1 MIRLLDIIFS
11 TLGIIILLPLFM
23 IICLIIKADS
33 KGGCFY
39 IQERIGKDGKPFRI
53 LKFRTM
59 RCGSDSYGLLTI
71 GTNDKRITHV
81 GTFLRKT
88 KIDELPQLWNVLKG
102 EMSIVGPRPEVEKYV
117 LLYTEE
123 QRKVLS
129 IRPGI
134 TDYASIEYVNENEIL
149 SHTNDP
155 DRAYIEKVMP
165 HKIKL
170 SMRYLEHYSVSEYL
184 KIIFLTLKKIIS

>member
-71 GTNDKRITHV
+71 GTNDKRITRV

>member
-33 KGGCFY
+33 KGGCFF
-39 IQERIGKDGKPFRI
+39 IQERIGKGGKPFGI

-59 RCGSDSYGLLTI
+59 RCGADADGLLTI
-71 GTNDKRITHV
+71 GTHDRRITRV
-81 GTFLRKT
+81 GSFLRKT

-123 QRKVLS
+123 QRRVLS
-129 IRPGI
+129 VRPGI
-134 TDYASIEYVNENEIL
+134 TDYASIEYVNENEVL
-149 SHTNDP
+149 SQASDP

-170 SMRYLEHYSVSEYL
+170 SMRYLEHYCVSEYL

>member
-11 TLGIIILLPLFM
+11 ILGIIILLPLFL

-33 KGGCFY
+33 KGGCFF
-39 IQERIGKDGKPFRI
+39 IQERIGKGGKPFGI

-59 RCGSDSYGLLTI
+59 RCGADADGLLTI
-71 GTNDKRITHV
+71 GTHDRRITRV

-123 QRKVLS
+123 QRRVLS
-129 IRPGI
+129 VRPGI

-149 SHTNDP
+149 SQASDP

-170 SMRYLEHYSVSEYL
+170 SMRYLEHYCVSEYL

>member
-39 IQERIGKDGKPFRI
+39 IQERIGKDGKPFGI
-53 LKFRTM
+53 YKFRTM
-59 RCGSDSYGLLTI
+59 RSGADSAGLLTI
-71 GTNDKRITHV
+71 GTNDKRITRV

-123 QRKVLS
+123 QRWVLS
-129 IRPGI
+129 VRPGI

-149 SHTNDP
+149 SQASDP

-170 SMRYLEHYSVSEYL
+170 SMRYLEHYCVSEYL

>member
-11 TLGIIILLPLFM
+11 TLGIIILLPLFI

-39 IQERIGKDGKPFRI
+39 IQERIGKDGKPFGI
-53 LKFRTM
+53 YKFRTM
-59 RCGSDSYGLLTI
+59 RSGADSAGLLTI
-71 GTNDKRITHV
+71 GTNDKRITRV
-81 GTFLRKT
+81 GSFLRKT

-123 QRKVLS
+123 QRRVLS
-129 IRPGI
+129 VRPGI

-149 SHTNDP
+149 SQANDP
-155 DRAYIEKVMP
+155 DRAYIEEVMP

-170 SMRYLEHYSVSEYL
+170 SMRYLEHYCVSEYL

>member
-11 TLGIIILLPLFM
+11 ILGIIILLPLFM

-33 KGGCFY
+33 KGGCFF
-39 IQERIGKDGKPFRI
+39 IQERIGEGGKPFGI

-59 RCGSDSYGLLTI
+59 RCGADADGLLTI
-71 GTNDKRITHV
+71 GTHDKRITRV
-81 GTFLRKT
+81 GSFLRKT

-123 QRKVLS
+123 QRRVLS
-129 IRPGI
+129 VRPGI

-149 SHTNDP
+149 SQASDP
-155 DRAYIEKVMP
+155 DRVYIEKVMP

-170 SMRYLEHYSVSEYL
+170 SMRYLEHYCVSEYL

>member
-33 KGGCFY
+33 KGGCFF
-39 IQERIGKDGKPFRI
+39 IQERIGKGGKPFGI

-59 RCGSDSYGLLTI
+59 RCGADADGLLTI
-71 GTNDKRITHV
+71 GTHDRRITRV
-81 GTFLRKT
+81 GSFLRKT

-123 QRKVLS
+123 QRRVLS
-129 IRPGI
+129 VRPGI

-149 SHTNDP
+149 SQASDP

-170 SMRYLEHYSVSEYL
+170 SMRYLEHYCVSEYL
-184 KIIFLTLKKIIS
+184 NIIFLTLKKIIS

>member
-33 KGGCFY
+33 KGGCFF
-39 IQERIGKDGKPFRI
+39 IQERIGEGGKPFGI

-59 RCGSDSYGLLTI
+59 RCGADADGLLTI
-71 GTNDKRITHV
+71 GTHDRRITRV
-81 GTFLRKT
+81 GSFLRKT

-117 LLYTEE
+117 RLYTEE
-123 QRKVLS
+123 QRRVLS
-129 IRPGI
+129 VRPGI

-149 SHTNDP
+149 SQASDP

-170 SMRYLEHYSVSEYL
+170 SMRYLEHYCVSEYL

>member
-33 KGGCFY
+33 KGGCFF
-39 IQERIGKDGKPFRI
+39 IQERIGKGGKPFGI

-59 RCGSDSYGLLTI
+59 RCGADADGLLTI
-71 GTNDKRITHV
+71 GTHDRRITRV
-81 GTFLRKT
+81 GSFLRKT

-123 QRKVLS
+123 QRRVLS
-129 IRPGI
+129 VRPGI

-149 SHTNDP
+149 SQASDP

-170 SMRYLEHYSVSEYL
+170 SMRYMEHYCVSEYL

>member
-11 TLGIIILLPLFM
+11 TLGIIILLPFFI

-39 IQERIGKDGKPFRI
+39 IQERIGKDGKPFGI
-53 LKFRTM
+53 YKFRTM
-59 RCGSDSYGLLTI
+59 RSGADSAGLLTI
-71 GTNDKRITHV
+71 GTHDKRITRV
-81 GTFLRKT
+81 GSFLRKT

-117 LLYTEE
+117 LLYSEE
-123 QRKVLS
+123 QRKVLN

-149 SHTNDP
+149 SQTNDP
-155 DRAYIEKVMP
+155 DKAYIEEVMP
-165 HKIKL
+165 HKIEL
-170 SMRYLEHYSVSEYL
+170 SMRYLEHYTVSEYL

>member
-11 TLGIIILLPLFM
+11 TLGIIILLPLFI

-33 KGGCFY
+33 QGGCFF
-39 IQERIGKDGKPFRI
+39 IQERIGKDGKPFGI

-59 RCGSDSYGLLTI
+59 RSGADSDGLLTI
-71 GTNDKRITHV
+71 GTHDKRITRV
-81 GTFLRKT
+81 GSFLRKT

-123 QRKVLS
+123 QRRVLS
-129 IRPGI
+129 VRPGI

-149 SHTNDP
+149 SKTNDP
-155 DRAYIEKVMP
+155 DRVYIEEVMP

-170 SMRYLEHYSVSEYL
+170 SMRYLEHYTVSEYL

>member
-33 KGGCFY
+33 KGGCFF
-39 IQERIGKDGKPFRI
+39 IQERIGKGGKPFGI

-59 RCGSDSYGLLTI
+59 RCGADADGLLTI
-71 GTNDKRITHV
+71 GTHDRRITRV
-81 GTFLRKT
+81 GSFLRKT

-102 EMSIVGPRPEVEKYV
+102 EMSIVGPRPEVKKYV

-123 QRKVLS
+123 QRIVLS
-129 IRPGI
+129 VRPGI

-149 SHTNDP
+149 SQASDP

-170 SMRYLEHYSVSEYL
+170 SMRYLEHYCVSEYL

>member
-11 TLGIIILLPLFM
+11 TLGIIILLPLFL

-33 KGGCFY
+33 KGGCFF
-39 IQERIGKDGKPFRI
+39 IQERIGEGGKPFGI

-59 RCGSDSYGLLTI
+59 RCGADADGLLTI
-71 GTNDKRITHV
+71 GTHDRRITRV
-81 GTFLRKT
+81 GSFLRKT

-123 QRKVLS
+123 QRRVLS
-129 IRPGI
+129 VRPGI

-149 SHTNDP
+149 SQASDP

-170 SMRYLEHYSVSEYL
+170 SMRYLEHYCVSEYL

>member
-11 TLGIIILLPLFM
+11 ILGIIILLPLFL

-33 KGGCFY
+33 KGGCFF
-39 IQERIGKDGKPFRI
+39 IQERIGEGGKPFGI

-59 RCGSDSYGLLTI
+59 RCGADADGLLTI
-71 GTNDKRITHV
+71 GTHDKRITRV
-81 GTFLRKT
+81 GSFLRKT

-123 QRKVLS
+123 QRRVLS
-129 IRPGI
+129 VRPGI

-149 SHTNDP
+149 SQASDP

-170 SMRYLEHYSVSEYL
+170 SMRYLEHYCVSEYL

>member
-11 TLGIIILLPLFM
+11 ILGIIILLPLFM

-33 KGGCFY
+33 KGGCFF
-39 IQERIGKDGKPFRI
+39 IQERIGEGGKPFGI

-59 RCGSDSYGLLTI
+59 RCGADADGLLTI
-71 GTNDKRITHV
+71 GTHDKRITRV
-81 GTFLRKT
+81 GSFLRKT

-129 IRPGI
+129 VRPGI

-149 SHTNDP
+149 SQASDP

-170 SMRYLEHYSVSEYL
+170 SMRYLEHYCVSEYL

>member
-11 TLGIIILLPLFM
+11 TLGIIILLPLFL

-33 KGGCFY
+33 KGGCFF
-39 IQERIGKDGKPFRI
+39 IQERIGKGGKPFGI

-59 RCGSDSYGLLTI
+59 RCGADADGLLTI
-71 GTNDKRITHV
+71 GTHDKRITRV

-123 QRKVLS
+123 QRRVLS
-129 IRPGI
+129 VRPGI

-149 SHTNDP
+149 SQASDP

-170 SMRYLEHYSVSEYL
+170 SMRYLEHYCVSEYL

>member
-1 MIRLLDIIFS
+1 
-11 TLGIIILLPLFM
+11 
-23 IICLIIKADS
+23 
-33 KGGCFY
+33 
-39 IQERIGKDGKPFRI
+39 
-53 LKFRTM
+53 M
-59 RCGSDSYGLLTI
+59 RCGADVDGLLTI
-71 GTNDKRITHV
+71 GTHDKRITRV

-117 LLYTEE
+117 LLYSEE

-129 IRPGI
+129 VRPGI
-134 TDYASIEYVNENEIL
+134 TDYASIEYVNENELL
-149 SHTNDP
+149 SQASDP

-165 HKIKL
+165 RKIKL
-170 SMRYLEHYSVSEYL
+170 SMRYLEHYCVSEYL

>member
-11 TLGIIILLPLFM
+11 TLGIIILLPLFL

-33 KGGCFY
+33 KGGCFF
-39 IQERIGKDGKPFRI
+39 IQERIGKGGKPFGI

-59 RCGSDSYGLLTI
+59 RCGADADGLLTI
-71 GTNDKRITHV
+71 GTHDKRITRV

-129 IRPGI
+129 VRPGI

-149 SHTNDP
+149 SQASDP

-170 SMRYLEHYSVSEYL
+170 SMRYLEHYCVSEYL

>member
-11 TLGIIILLPLFM
+11 TLGIIILLPLFL

-33 KGGCFY
+33 KGGCFF
-39 IQERIGKDGKPFRI
+39 IQERIGKGGKPFGI

-59 RCGSDSYGLLTI
+59 RCGADADGLLTI
-71 GTNDKRITHV
+71 GTHDKRITRV
-81 GTFLRKT
+81 GSFLRKT

-123 QRKVLS
+123 QRRVLS
-129 IRPGI
+129 VRPGI
-134 TDYASIEYVNENEIL
+134 TDYASIEYVNENEVL
-149 SHTNDP
+149 SQASDP

-170 SMRYLEHYSVSEYL
+170 SMRYLEHYCVSEYL

>member
-1 MIRLLDIIFS
+1 MTRLLDIIFS
-11 TLGIIILLPLFM
+11 TFGIIILLPFFI
-23 IICLIIKADS
+23 IICVIIKVDS
-33 KGGCFY
+33 EGGCFY
-39 IQERIGKDGKPFRI
+39 IQERIGKNGKPFGI

-59 RCGSDSYGLLTI
+59 RIGADSDGLLTI
-71 GTNDKRITHV
+71 GTHDKRITRV
-81 GTFLRKT
+81 GNLLRKT

-123 QRKVLS
+123 QRRVLNV
-129 IRPGI
+129 RPGI

-149 SHTNDP
+149 SQADDP

-170 SMRYLEHYSVSEYL
+170 SMRYLDHYTVSEYF
-184 KIIFLTLKKIIS
+184 KIIFLTLKKVLS

>member
-1 MIRLLDIIFS
+1 MRS
-11 TLGIIILLPLFM
+11 G
-23 IICLIIKADS
+23 ADS
-33 KGGCFY
+33 A
-39 IQERIGKDGKPFRI
+39 
-53 LKFRTM
+53 
-59 RCGSDSYGLLTI
+59 GLLTI
-71 GTNDKRITHV
+71 GTNDKRITRV
-81 GTFLRKT
+81 GSFLRKT

-117 LLYTEE
+117 LLYSEE
-123 QRKVLS
+123 QRKVLN

-149 SHTNDP
+149 SQASDP

-170 SMRYLEHYSVSEYL
+170 SMRYLEHYCVSEYL

>member
-1 MIRLLDIIFS
+1 
-11 TLGIIILLPLFM
+11 
-23 IICLIIKADS
+23 
-33 KGGCFY
+33 
-39 IQERIGKDGKPFRI
+39 
-53 LKFRTM
+53 M
-59 RCGSDSYGLLTI
+59 RCGADVDGLLTI
-71 GTNDKRITHV
+71 GTHDKRITRV

-123 QRKVLS
+123 QRRVLS
-129 IRPGI
+129 VRPGI

-149 SHTNDP
+149 SQASDP

-170 SMRYLEHYSVSEYL
+170 SMRYLEHYCVSEYL

>member
-11 TLGIIILLPLFM
+11 TLGIIILLPLFI

-33 KGGCFY
+33 KGGCFF
-39 IQERIGKDGKPFRI
+39 IQERIGKGGKPFGI

-59 RCGSDSYGLLTI
+59 RCGADADGLLTI
-71 GTNDKRITHV
+71 GTHDKRITRV
-81 GTFLRKT
+81 GSFLRKT

-123 QRKVLS
+123 QRRVLS
-129 IRPGI
+129 VRPGI

-149 SHTNDP
+149 SQASDP

-170 SMRYLEHYSVSEYL
+170 SMRYLEHYCVSEYL

>member
-1 MIRLLDIIFS
+1 MIRLLDIFFS
-11 TLGIIILLPLFM
+11 ALGIILLFPFFI
-23 IICLIIKADS
+23 IICLVIKTDS

-39 IQERIGKDGKPFRI
+39 VQERIGKNGKPFGI

-59 RCGSDSYGLLTI
+59 RTGSDSEGLLTI
-71 GTNDKRITHV
+71 GTHDKRITRV
-81 GTFLRKT
+81 GNLLRKT

-123 QRKVLS
+123 QRRVLDV
-129 IRPGI
+129 RPGI

-149 SHTNDP
+149 SQTDDP
-155 DRAYIEKVMP
+155 DKAYIEEVMP

-170 SMRYLEHYSVSEYL
+170 SMRYLDHYTVSEYF
-184 KIIFLTLKKIIS
+184 KIIFLTLKKILS

>member
-39 IQERIGKDGKPFRI
+39 IQERIGKDGKPFGI
-53 LKFRTM
+53 YKFRTM
-59 RCGSDSYGLLTI
+59 RCGADVDGLLTI
-71 GTNDKRITHV
+71 GTHDKRITRV

-117 LLYTEE
+117 LLYSEE
-123 QRKVLS
+123 QRKVLN

-134 TDYASIEYVNENEIL
+134 TDYASIEYVNENDIL
-149 SHTNDP
+149 SQASDP

-170 SMRYLEHYSVSEYL
+170 SMRYLEHYCVSEYL

>member
-11 TLGIIILLPLFM
+11 TLGIIILLPLFL

-33 KGGCFY
+33 KGGCFF
-39 IQERIGKDGKPFRI
+39 IQERIGKGGKPFGI

-59 RCGSDSYGLLTI
+59 RCGADADGLLTI
-71 GTNDKRITHV
+71 GTHDRRITRV
-81 GTFLRKT
+81 GSFLRKT

-117 LLYTEE
+117 LLYTDE
-123 QRKVLS
+123 QRRVLS
-129 IRPGI
+129 VRPGI

-149 SHTNDP
+149 SQASDP

-170 SMRYLEHYSVSEYL
+170 SMRYLEHYCVSEYL

>member
-1 MIRLLDIIFS
+1 MRS
-11 TLGIIILLPLFM
+11 G
-23 IICLIIKADS
+23 ADS
-33 KGGCFY
+33 A
-39 IQERIGKDGKPFRI
+39 
-53 LKFRTM
+53 
-59 RCGSDSYGLLTI
+59 GLLTI
-71 GTNDKRITHV
+71 GTNDKRITRV
-81 GTFLRKT
+81 GSFLRKT

-117 LLYTEE
+117 RLYTEE
-123 QRKVLS
+123 QLRVLS
-129 IRPGI
+129 VRPGI

-149 SHTNDP
+149 SQASDP

-170 SMRYLEHYSVSEYL
+170 SMRYLEHYCVSEYL

>member
-11 TLGIIILLPLFM
+11 ILGIIILLPLFL

-33 KGGCFY
+33 KGGCFF
-39 IQERIGKDGKPFRI
+39 IQERIGKGGKPFGI

-59 RCGSDSYGLLTI
+59 RCGADADGLLTI
-71 GTNDKRITHV
+71 GTHDKRITRV
-81 GTFLRKT
+81 GSFLRKT

-123 QRKVLS
+123 QRRVLS
-129 IRPGI
+129 VRPGI

-149 SHTNDP
+149 SQASDP

-170 SMRYLEHYSVSEYL
+170 SMRYLEHYCVSEYL

>member
-1 MIRLLDIIFS
+1 
-11 TLGIIILLPLFM
+11 
-23 IICLIIKADS
+23 
-33 KGGCFY
+33 
-39 IQERIGKDGKPFRI
+39 
-53 LKFRTM
+53 M
-59 RCGSDSYGLLTI
+59 RCGAD
-71 GTNDKRITHV
+71 GTHDKRITRV
-81 GTFLRKT
+81 GSFLRKT

-123 QRKVLS
+123 QRRVLS
-129 IRPGI
+129 VRPGI
-134 TDYASIEYVNENEIL
+134 TDYASIEYVNENGIL
-149 SHTNDP
+149 SQASDP

-170 SMRYLEHYSVSEYL
+170 SMRYLEHYCVSEYL

>member
-11 TLGIIILLPLFM
+11 ILGIIILLPLFM

-33 KGGCFY
+33 KGGCFF
-39 IQERIGKDGKPFRI
+39 IQERIGEGGKPFGI

-59 RCGSDSYGLLTI
+59 RCGADADGLLTI
-71 GTNDKRITHV
+71 GTHDKRITRV
-81 GTFLRKT
+81 GSFLRKT

-123 QRKVLS
+123 QRRVLS
-129 IRPGI
+129 VRPGI

-149 SHTNDP
+149 SQASDP

-170 SMRYLEHYSVSEYL
+170 SMRYLEHYCVSEYL

>member
-11 TLGIIILLPLFM
+11 ILGIIILLPLFL

-33 KGGCFY
+33 KGGCFF
-39 IQERIGKDGKPFRI
+39 IQERIGKGGKPFGI
-53 LKFRTM
+53 MKFRTM
-59 RCGSDSYGLLTI
+59 RCGADADGLLTI
-71 GTNDKRITHV
+71 GTHDRRITRV
-81 GTFLRKT
+81 GSFLRKT

-123 QRKVLS
+123 QRRVLS
-129 IRPGI
+129 VRPGI

-149 SHTNDP
+149 SQASDP

-170 SMRYLEHYSVSEYL
+170 SMRYLEHYCVSEYL

>member
-33 KGGCFY
+33 KGGCFF
-39 IQERIGKDGKPFRI
+39 IQERIGKDGKPFGI
-53 LKFRTM
+53 YKFRTM
-59 RCGSDSYGLLTI
+59 RCGADSAGLLTI
-71 GTNDKRITHV
+71 GTNDKRITRV
-81 GTFLRKT
+81 GSFLRKT

-117 LLYTEE
+117 RLYTEE
-123 QRKVLS
+123 QLRVLS
-129 IRPGI
+129 VRPGI

-149 SHTNDP
+149 SQTNDP
-155 DRAYIEKVMP
+155 DKAYIEEVMP
-165 HKIKL
+165 HKIEL
-170 SMRYLEHYSVSEYL
+170 SMRYLEHYTVSEYL

>member
-11 TLGIIILLPLFM
+11 TLGIIILLPLFI

-33 KGGCFY
+33 KGGCFF
-39 IQERIGKDGKPFRI
+39 IQERIGKGGKPFGI

-59 RCGSDSYGLLTI
+59 RCGADADGLLTI
-71 GTNDKRITHV
+71 GTHDRRITRV
-81 GTFLRKT
+81 GSFLRKT

-123 QRKVLS
+123 QRRVLS
-129 IRPGI
+129 VRPGI

-149 SHTNDP
+149 SQASDP

-170 SMRYLEHYSVSEYL
+170 SMRYLEHYCVSEYL

>member
-11 TLGIIILLPLFM
+11 TLGIIILLPLFL

-33 KGGCFY
+33 KGGCFF
-39 IQERIGKDGKPFRI
+39 IQERIGKGDKPFGI

-59 RCGSDSYGLLTI
+59 RCGADADGLLTI
-71 GTNDKRITHV
+71 GTHDKRITRV
-81 GTFLRKT
+81 GSFLRKT

-123 QRKVLS
+123 QRRVLS
-129 IRPGI
+129 VRPGI

-149 SHTNDP
+149 SQASDP

-170 SMRYLEHYSVSEYL
+170 SMRYLEHYCVSEYL